1 MQVNTNKHF
10 FLRQTLKLWYFP
22 LALSAQDQAW
32 YAVLTSGLTTEQAK
46 ALQEIVVTADQRK
59 AAKES
64 KLIEKRGG
72 FAFTQQTVPSS
83 FKFGS

>member
-1 MQVNTNKHF
+1 MNCLKVKVAFLYYF
-10 FLRQTLKLWYFP
+10 FA
-22 LALSAQDQAW
+22 ALSTQDQAW
-32 YAVLTSGLTTEQAK
+32 YTVLTSGLTPEQAK
-46 ALQEIVVTADQRK
+46 SLQEVVVTADQRK

>member
-1 MQVNTNKHF
+1 MQVNTNKRYF
-10 FLRQTLKLWYFP
+10 FYDKHLNLCFP
-22 LALSAQDQAW
+22 IALSAQDQAW